1 MKEPHRI
8 KSFAAFVVV
17 NLLASGA
24 CSRADLFDVVA
35 NGSDI
40 QLASDGTTG
49 GIGQSEIRV
58 GYGSTLETV
67 YVGAFA
73 LPALPEG
80 DTVHTANLRIAII
93 GGNDWTT
100 LYQKGIDLYGV
111 RLSSSPTVLASDFYA
126 GPYGD
131 DPNGTPIM
139 EHLVY
144 QPNSVNAGFD
154 STLLGHHET
163 DDDADANLAGWLQT
177 LYEDPSY
184 DPAGTNYAILRINSQ
199 GNISTAYRYFS
210 VGSADNATESN
221 RPLLTIESIPEPDV
235 AALLFAGAAAMALRH
250 RRSCRPPR

>member
-1 MKEPHRI
+1 MKKHRM
-8 KSFAAFVVV
+8 KSFAVFILVS
-17 NLLASGA
+17 LLTCGA
-24 CSRADLFDVVA
+24 CSRADLFGVVA
-35 NGSDI
+35 NVSDI

-49 GIGQSEIRV
+49 WVGQPDVRV

-73 LPALPEG
+73 LPVLPEG
-80 DTVHTANLRIAII
+80 DIVHTANLRIAIT
-93 GGNDWTT
+93 GGNDWMM

-126 GPYGD
+126 GPYGE

-154 STLLGHHET
+154 SNLLGLYET
-163 DDDADANLAGWLQT
+163 DDAADANLAAWLQT
-177 LYEDPSY
+177 LYDDPSY

-199 GNISTAYRYFS
+199 GDISATYRYFS
-210 VGSADNATESN
+210 IGAADNATESN

-235 AALLFAGAAAMALRH
+235 AALLFAGVAAMALRY
-250 RRSCRPPR
+250 RRSSRPPG